1 MRAGVCRRAHCRIAD
16 RDAYTDAGASNG
28 HLDSDTNAICNSE
41 PNHCA
46 DVGADGDAIANANAD
61 GHTFTR
67 AGASPSPASQLCAVA
82 SLARL

>member
-1 MRAGVCRRAHCRIAD
+1 MRAGVCHCAHCRIAD
-16 RDAYTDAGASNG
+16 RDTYTEAGASNG

-46 DVGADGDAIANANAD
+46 AVGDAIANANAD